1 MTLVIFFA
9 MTLVFFVTTLV
20 VYFSTPRNNTKNV
33 WFIENYPESAE
44 RSEVF
49 FE

>member
-1 MTLVIFFA
+1 MTLVV
-9 MTLVFFVTTLV
+9 LGREL
-20 VYFSTPRNNTKNV
+20 PRKDTCNFILGIARSDTKMV